1 MVGLESIR
9 IWIEF
14 DKNEKPLK
22 VNLNHQT
29 ATIDAMYKFVNGSI
43 LHVDNKLK
51 GIVDNFNTLGKMV
64 QEDLNFTTNMKMKNI
79 LQLESEA
86 IEIGFR
92 IQSLFNDLSK
102 QQNFILQ
109 IILNKGNSMPW
120 IIQLLEPATLQKKL
134 EEAENK
140 IEVGLEFPGRPNG
153 GILSGFFKQTDVSF
167 KAENNQML
175 TVDLKIPLVSK
186 RKFIAYGGSFLPQVN
201 GSILMS
207 IN

>member
-1 MVGLESIR
+1 
-9 IWIEF
+9 
-14 DKNEKPLK
+14 
-22 VNLNHQT
+22 
-29 ATIDAMYKFVNGSI
+29 
-43 LHVDNKLK
+43 
-51 GIVDNFNTLGKMV
+51 
-64 QEDLNFTTNMKMKNI
+64 MKMKNI

-92 IQSLFNDLSK
+92 IQYLFNDLSK
-102 QQNFILQ
+102 QQNFKLQ

-140 IEVGLEFPGRPNG
+140 IEVGLELPRRPNC

-186 RKFIAYGGSFLPQVN
+186 RKFIAYRGSFLPQVN

-207 IN
+207 INLEKNRIIEEKVIGDSCCPVEKKPRVQLQC